1 MKPGTLVRLVRVD
14 PPEYDYALKVGDI
27 GLTFFNP
34 DYLSVYQ
41 WVRLLRMG
49 VELPMFESQLE
60 EITDEQL

>member
-14 PPEYDYALKVGDI
+14 PSEYGPALKVGDI
-27 GLTFFNP
+27 GLTFNP
-34 DYLSVYQ
+34 DYRSVYL
-41 WVRLLRMG
+41 WVRFLRLG